1 MDIPRLSDLDIPDDD
16 AGVERHNKCQWAPD
30 IKGEPLE
37 AWKEFSLKTTNQVF
51 QRVPEPDPY
60 FGPGTWIRV
69 IRKSH
74 GGLLRPGALELIE
87 KWQPSSTQH
96 QRSALSEL
104 LWSFAGHLTSRR
116 GRSETK
122 IQYGWKE
129 GEKAKIN
136 LIDPFASNLGR
147 PSSAPIAHAVQ
158 LKFEKKKREEAAE
171 QMRLAARL
179 KAERLAKPRRNPF
192 EKDQKD
198 TFVSQVPFKWPGA
211 SAIVPGS
218 STHAQMNS
226 VKPRDLQ
233 MAIKWGVPGF
243 ACRPPAT
250 SGMGRHLGQAGY
262 HGDAQYSVYW
272 PAALKTFQPLSEQ
285 RRPHDIPG
293 HDRGKRY
300 VV

>member
-1 MDIPRLSDLDIPDDD
+1 M
-16 AGVERHNKCQWAPD
+16 
-30 IKGEPLE
+30 
-37 AWKEFSLKTTNQVF
+37 
-51 QRVPEPDPY
+51 
-60 FGPGTWIRV
+60 
-69 IRKSH
+69 
-74 GGLLRPGALELIE
+74 
-87 KWQPSSTQH
+87 
-96 QRSALSEL
+96 
-104 LWSFAGHLTSRR
+104 
-116 GRSETK
+116 
-122 IQYGWKE
+122 
-129 GEKAKIN
+129 
-136 LIDPFASNLGR
+136 
-147 PSSAPIAHAVQ
+147 Q

-272 PAALKTFQPLSEQ
+272 PAALKTFQVRAPWALRRPHATPIPATVTATPPPRVPQPLSEQ